1 MVKSKDI
8 LIKLQFLFVFLI
20 PVTPH
25 FTISQNLQLDD
36 IPVFLSLFFLICN
49 FYFKNYKKFYIKE
62 SLPIAIFIIYIS
74 IQNFI
79 LNGSIIYSDN
89 LRFTFYLLT
98 FISIMNIKEFSFI
111 DRYIFS
117 LMIFLT
123 FFSIS
128 FYFFETHLGTDSYE
142 YWKIG
147 FNQNE
152 WGFTKGRMNGFQAG
166 GPNAFGGLIACL
178 TIYCISKIRSNLHYL
193 LIFIGIFGCFLT
205 YSRASI
211 IVLFLSLS
219 FYFLLN
225 RNLIGFFILI
235 LSFLVTINFGLIE
248 RFTSESETEGIQDRI
263 EMQGASIENITSKSF
278 SENLIGY
285 GYGRFG
291 IVRSELKLI
300 DEFQDQYRPT
310 GPHNS
315 FLFMILNYG
324 IIGLIL
330 FLNIFLY
337 PLRVFFKNLN
347 KNLTNPSYLFLGS
360 FIALSFTGD
369 FIQNHSVSVLF
380 FVVLFN
386 SIKAELNE

>member
-1 MVKSKDI
+1 M
-8 LIKLQFLFVFLI
+8 
-20 PVTPH
+20 
-25 FTISQNLQLDD
+25 
-36 IPVFLSLFFLICN
+36 
-49 FYFKNYKKFYIKE
+49 
-62 SLPIAIFIIYIS
+62 
-74 IQNFI
+74 
-79 LNGSIIYSDN
+79 
-89 LRFTFYLLT
+89 
-98 FISIMNIKEFSFI
+98 
-111 DRYIFS
+111 
-117 LMIFLT
+117 
-123 FFSIS
+123 
-128 FYFFETHLGTDSYE
+128 
-142 YWKIG
+142 
-147 FNQNE
+147 
-152 WGFTKGRMNGFQAG
+152 
-166 GPNAFGGLIACL
+166 
-178 TIYCISKIRSNLHYL
+178 
-193 LIFIGIFGCFLT
+193 
-205 YSRASI
+205 
-211 IVLFLSLS
+211 
-219 FYFLLN
+219 
-225 RNLIGFFILI
+225 
-235 LSFLVTINFGLIE
+235 IE

-337 PLRVFFKNLN
+337 PLRVFFKKLN
-347 KNLTNPSYLFLGS
+347 KNLTSPSYLFLGS